1 MKAVTNGGYSYPCRE
16 QGPMAP
22 TDSGEVEISMFGLAS
37 RPATVEADPEEL
49 AFRALGFL
57 ADRPTIFRHFLAVN
71 RLTEAELLRLPI
83 RRKHLAAVLAFVVRD
98 EGLMDELSRRTG
110 LSSDGIHRARRDLY
124 RSMSGP

>member
-1 MKAVTNGGYSYPCRE
+1 
-16 QGPMAP
+16 
-22 TDSGEVEISMFGLAS
+22 MFGLAS
-37 RPATVEADPEEL
+37 RPESREAIEADPEEL

-57 ADRPTIFRHFLAVN
+57 ADRPATFRHFLAFS

-83 RRKHLAAVLAFVVRD
+83 RRKHLAAVLAFVVCD
-98 EGLMDELSRRTG
+98 ERLMGELSRRTG